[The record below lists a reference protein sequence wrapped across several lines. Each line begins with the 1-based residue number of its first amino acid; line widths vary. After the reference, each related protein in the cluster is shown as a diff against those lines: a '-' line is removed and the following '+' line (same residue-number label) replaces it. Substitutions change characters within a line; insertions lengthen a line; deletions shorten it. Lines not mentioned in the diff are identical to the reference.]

1 MILLGAAGLD
11 DLGSMPAEHCFPESA
26 RTNPL
31 GSEVQHIADDTARRY
46 ADISGDWSAHHFD
59 IEVARSSGF
68 DYLFAHGLCTM
79 AMCTHRVLDAIG
91 GGDPGRVRR
100 VAVRFA
106 SPTPLGADLTV
117 STYDIDEHAFAFD
130 ARCGA
135 AEVITH
141 GRLEL
146 RR

>member
-1 MILLGAAGLD
+1 MVD
-11 DLGSMPAEHCFPESA
+11 DDPARRGGPRRPGFDA
-26 RTNPL
+26 RRAPL
-31 GSEVQHIADDTARRY
+31 PRIGPDQPARRY